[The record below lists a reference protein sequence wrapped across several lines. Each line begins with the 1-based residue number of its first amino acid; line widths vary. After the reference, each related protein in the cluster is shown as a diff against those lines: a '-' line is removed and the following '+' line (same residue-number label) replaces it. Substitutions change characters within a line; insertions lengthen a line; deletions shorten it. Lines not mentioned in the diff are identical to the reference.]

1 MHAERVHECSGRA
14 KVNLFTLCVVML
26 FTLTGCMAYREGRAE
41 AHRDLEA
48 GTLGRAEWGLV
59 FAPASYREVLK
70 KKYGIKRVG
79 YGCEVDEYGMRWC
92 EGYNDVMEPVI
103 YDRFGPGVF
112 EQALED
118 AKLLDEQRLGSRDEP
133 KVMRPVPRD
142 YGHFPY

>member
-1 MHAERVHECSGRA
+1 MHALRASECNGRA
-14 KVNLFTLCVVML
+14 RLSLCTLCALMFVA
-26 FTLTGCMAYREGRAE
+26 LTGCVAYREGRAE

-48 GTLGRAEWGLV
+48 GTLGCANYGTMV
-59 FAPASYREVLK
+59 VPASYSEVLK

-79 YGCEVDEYGMRWC
+79 YGCVVYEDEMRWC

-103 YDRFGPGVF
+103 YSRYGRDVF
-112 EQALED
+112 EKALKE
-118 AKLLDEQRLGSRDEP
+118 AELLDEQRFGSREEP